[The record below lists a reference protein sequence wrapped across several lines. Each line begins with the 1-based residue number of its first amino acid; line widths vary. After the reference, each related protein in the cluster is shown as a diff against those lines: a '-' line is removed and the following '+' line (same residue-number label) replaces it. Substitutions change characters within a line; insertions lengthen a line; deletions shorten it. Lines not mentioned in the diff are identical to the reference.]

1 LRIAADS
8 VKRRTLPH
16 AARSILISSH
26 MRVLLEASCDVTSTT
41 LRTVALR
48 QRGECD
54 ERRAQRTSE
63 HSICEHG
70 IREQSLRWCTAP

>member
-1 LRIAADS
+1 
-8 VKRRTLPH
+8 
-16 AARSILISSH
+16 

-48 QRGECD
+48 QGGECD

-70 IREQSLRWCTAP
+70 IREQSLGWCTAP